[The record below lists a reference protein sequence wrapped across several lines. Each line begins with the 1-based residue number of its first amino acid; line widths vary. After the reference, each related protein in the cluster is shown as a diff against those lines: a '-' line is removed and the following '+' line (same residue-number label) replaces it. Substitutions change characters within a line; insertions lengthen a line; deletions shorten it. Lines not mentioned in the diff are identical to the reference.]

1 MTANLGA
8 FERVGFY
15 SVLTK
20 WEEQLWLLIG
30 RRSQIRSAPLPID
43 LPIDLSSDLL
53 GDRL

>member
-30 RRSQIRSAPLPID
+30 RRSQIRSAPLAID
-43 LPIDLSSDLL
+43 LPIELPGDIL